1 MKDSIPENLEKYY
14 KSIRKPEITQQKMGR
29 RLEQIIH
36 KKGDPKGQN
45 TKIHIRR
52 YVTLLLVPGAIQ
64 IKTALKYYHLH
75 PLPWLKFIRLLTP
88 AVCKL
93 VGTLWKDF
101 RWILLNFNTLKL
113 TYVTYISYESYSSY
127 ISNKCMYV
135 CTTVIQRN
143 VSDKLYL

>member
-14 KSIRKPEITQQKMGR
+14 KSIRKHEITQQKMGR

-75 PLPWLKFIRLLTP
+75 PLPWLKFIRLLIP

-93 VGTLWKDF
+93 VGMNPLKRLSADSVKFQYTQAHVCNIH
-101 RWILLNFNTLKL
+101 IL
-113 TYVTYISYESYSSY
+113 
-127 ISNKCMYV
+127 
-135 CTTVIQRN
+135 
-143 VSDKLYL
+143 